1 VSASDLRRVESYLA
15 GSAGSRLFHRAWL
28 PPDPPERVLLL
39 IHGFAEHS
47 GRYEAVGSWFAGRGS
62 AVHAYDHRGH
72 GRSGGRRGH
81 VAHFSELLDDLGGVL
96 EAVGAE
102 HPGLPIYLVGHSM
115 GGLVLAAFL
124 RERRPAVAGA
134 VSSGAA
140 LALAE
145 RMPRGQLAVARLL
158 RRVTPRLALDAGL
171 DTSALSRDPEVARRY
186 EADPLVFRRLSVS
199 LAVEMFDA
207 AARTA
212 GGGADI
218 HVPMLLLHGAEDRL
232 CPPRGSREL
241 HATLKASGSALRLYP
256 GLRHEI
262 FNEPEAEDVFR
273 DILEWLRERE
283 S

>member
-1 VSASDLRRVESYLA
+1 VGGSALRRVESYLA
-15 GSAGSRLFHRAWL
+15 GSAGNRLFHRAWL
-28 PPDPPERVLLL
+28 PPDPPRRILIL

-47 GRYEAVGSWFAGRGS
+47 GRYEAVGSWFAGRES
-62 AVHAYDHRGH
+62 AVHAYDQRGH
-72 GRSGGRRGH
+72 GRSAGRRGH

-115 GGLVLAAFL
+115 GGLVLACFL

-145 RMPRGQLAVARLL
+145 RMPRGRLAVARLL
-158 RRVTPRLALDAGL
+158 RRVAPRLALDAGL

-207 AARTA
+207 AARTH
-212 GGGADI
+212 GGGAEI
-218 HVPMLLLHGAEDRL
+218 GVPMLLLHGEEDRL

-241 HATLKASGSALRLYP
+241 HASLKTPGSALRLYP

-262 FNEPEAEDVFR
+262 FNEPEGEEVFR
-273 DILEWLRERE
+273 DILGWLRERE
-283 S
+283 G

>member
-1 VSASDLRRVESYLA
+1 VSASELRRVESYLP
-15 GSAGSRLFHRAWL
+15 GRAGSRLFHRAWL
-28 PPDPPERVLLL
+28 PPDPPRRVLLL

-47 GRYEAVGSWFAGRGS
+47 GRYDAFGAWFAGRAS

-72 GRSGGRRGH
+72 GRSAGRRGH
-81 VAHFSELLDDLGGVL
+81 VARFSELLDDLGGVL

-115 GGLVLAAFL
+115 GGLVLASFL

-145 RMPRGQLAVARLL
+145 RMPRGQLALARLL
-158 RRVTPRLALDAGL
+158 RRVVPRLALDAGL
-171 DTSALSRDPEVARRY
+171 DTTALSRDPEVARRY

-218 HVPMLLLHGAEDRL
+218 GVPMLVLHGEEDRL
-232 CPPRGSREL
+232 CPPQGSREL
-241 HATLKASGSALRLYP
+241 HATLKAPGSALRLYP

-283 S
+283 G